1 MNRNKVILLLTAFET
16 MLLVI
21 LCMLYF
27 NGAIGMRLFVGVVL
41 TLSILC
47 SALVVVILR
56 KFKS

>member
-1 MNRNKVILLLTAFET
+1 
-16 MLLVI
+16 
-21 LCMLYF
+21 MLYF

-56 KFKS
+56 KFKN

>member
-27 NGAIGMRLFVGVVL
+27 NGTIGMRLFVGVVL

-56 KFKS
+56 KFKN